1 MQVTESELREALAA
15 RDRLPAA
22 QRVESV
28 RPAFTQ
34 DTLRLASES
43 RFAAAKY
50 AGEFAR
56 SAVFLEKPL
65 AVIASHAGNI
75 DDSSTAPG
83 NTWVKFIVEDG
94 GLHDAG
100 IDRVDSL
107 TFWYFWWN
115 ETASTTVVD
124 VSAFTT
130 ISGRWKARADIGSK
144 HVQGNPN
151 DPDYDPAASEPVY
164 GHAHLG
170 LSANLAVYQYWTD
183 GLAPIQNLPDQQT
196 RINFVDVSV
205 QAGGPPSYSQP
216 SLRSSFMFD
225 AFELKQRLLVIPPD
239 GRIFAEVSFNVA
251 HRVSTGYAAADFSTG
266 EGNQVTSHWV
276 EIEYVV
282 APAGLPTTPVV
293 GPNRLP

>member
-115 ETASTTVVD
+115 ETASTIRMIQITILPLPNPFTATLTWD
-124 VSAFTT
+124 CRPTSLCTSTGRTGSRPYRTCLISRLGSTSWMSACKRA
-130 ISGRWKARADIGSK
+130 GRLAT
-144 HVQGNPN
+144 PN
-151 DPDYDPAASEPVY
+151 RPC
-164 GHAHLG
+164 
-170 LSANLAVYQYWTD
+170 
-183 GLAPIQNLPDQQT
+183 GLASCST
-196 RINFVDVSV
+196 RSN
-205 QAGGPPSYSQP
+205 
-216 SLRSSFMFD
+216 
-225 AFELKQRLLVIPPD
+225 
-239 GRIFAEVSFNVA
+239 
-251 HRVSTGYAAADFSTG
+251 
-266 EGNQVTSHWV
+266 
-276 EIEYVV
+276 
-282 APAGLPTTPVV
+282 
-293 GPNRLP
+293 